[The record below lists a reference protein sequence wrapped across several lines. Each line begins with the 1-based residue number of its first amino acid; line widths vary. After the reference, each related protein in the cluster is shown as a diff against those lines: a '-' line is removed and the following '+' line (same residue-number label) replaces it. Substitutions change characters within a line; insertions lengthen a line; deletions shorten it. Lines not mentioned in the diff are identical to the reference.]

1 MSMTLF
7 EMSAAARELQAL
19 LESGDIDEQ
28 TVLDTMESI
37 GASEKLESYVYV
49 QKNLEAE
56 IDAFKAEIERM
67 TERKKSLEAQVE
79 RLKNAQ
85 IAFMQ
90 ASGQKSANA
99 GTFKLTMRENKSVE
113 ITDESVIP
121 AEYITEIPAST
132 RPDKKAMLAAL
143 KDGAQIEGASL
154 KISYSVTAK

>member
-1 MSMTLF
+1 
-7 EMSAAARELQAL
+7 MSAAALELQAL

-113 ITDESVIP
+113 ITDEAAIP
-121 AEYITEIPAST
+121 SEYVTEIPAST

-143 KDGAQIEGASL
+143 KAGMEIKGAKL
-154 KISYSVTAK
+154 KTSYSVTAK

>member
-1 MSMTLF
+1 MTLF
-7 EMSAAARELQAL
+7 EMSAAARELLAL
-19 LESGDIDEQ
+19 LEAGEIDEQ

-37 GASEKLESYVYV
+37 GANEKLESYVYV

-67 TERKKSLEAQVE
+67 TARKKSLEAQVE

-113 ITDESVIP
+113 ITDEAAIP
-121 AEYITEIPAST
+121 AEYITVIPSST

-143 KDGAQIEGASL
+143 KEGKEISGASL
-154 KISYSVTAK
+154 KTGWSVIVK